1 MRSPIPYGAFL
12 TGACR
17 PLPPALASSL
27 QDGVPPLF
35 IASHNGHG
43 EVITALCAAG
53 ANPNRL
59 IPDGIAPLFAAS
71 EGGHAA
77 AVKALLAA
85 GATVAAP
92 APVRSHGIGEGRGS

>member
-43 EVITALCAAG
+43 EVITALCAAS

-92 APVRSHGIGEGRGS
+92 APVRSHGIG